1 MIFRAREAYFSQKQ
15 QHMPSLRDGRE
26 HLAHLR
32 EEAQMAEAQRVKT
45 EKEVRVTLRRREA
58 MWLSGKER
66 RNIRL

>member
-1 MIFRAREAYFSQKQ
+1 
-15 QHMPSLRDGRE
+15 MPSLRDGRE